1 MGFGKTT
8 EVKTN
13 VNDMHPALENLM
25 TDTLVPFAETIA
37 STPFE
42 GYEGTLTADMTD
54 LQNQAM
60 AGYGSLEQP
69 GSIAAAANVF
79 SELASRDPQ
88 AQADRVGNYTQQ
100 YASNVIDPTIN
111 AMEAQR
117 AKARNMEQANRV
129 SSKAFGSRGDVY
141 QGALEGEYQVGLAN
155 TLGNLQ
161 NQALQYGTTRAD
173 TEDAALRAAAQG
185 LSTIGQQQFGNQLS
199 RLSAQMGAGEA
210 LRKINEQKLQL
221 PYQQYMMQQQYPLTQ
236 FGVLTGAA
244 GAFPSYPNQ
253 VTATGTKNDPF
264 GTAGNLLA
272 GIGAI
277 GKGFGFGA

>member
-1 MGFGKTT
+1 LGRST
-8 EVKTN
+8 EIKK
-13 VNDMHPALENLM
+13 NDMHPALEELM
-25 TDTLVPFAETIA
+25 TETLVPFAENIA
-37 STPFE
+37 DTPFE
-42 GYEGTLTADMTD
+42 AYEGTLTADPTA

-88 AQADRVGNYTQQ
+88 AQADRVAGYTQQ

-117 AKARNMEQANRV
+117 AKARNMEAANRAT
-129 SSKAFGSRGDVY
+129 SKAFGSRGDVY
-141 QGALEGEYQVGLAN
+141 QGALEGEYQVGLAQ

-173 TEDAALRAAAQG
+173 TEDAARRAAAQG
-185 LSTIGQQQFGNQLS
+185 LSSIGQQQFGNQLS
-199 RLSAQMGAGEA
+199 TLSAQMGAGEA

-244 GAFPSYPNQ
+244 GAFPNYPNQ
-253 VTATGTKNDPF
+253 VTGTTSDPF
-264 GTAGNLLA
+264 TSAGNLLA
-272 GIGAI
+272 GFGAF
-277 GKGFGFGA
+277 GKGFGFGR

>member
-1 MGFGKTT
+1 MGLGSTTT

-13 VNDMHPALENLM
+13 EMDPALRRLM

-37 STPFE
+37 TTPFE
-42 GYEGTLTADMTD
+42 GYDGTLTADMTD
-54 LQNQAM
+54 LQNKAM
-60 AGYGSLEQP
+60 EGYGSLEQP
-69 GSIAAAANVF
+69 GTIAAAANVF

-88 AQADRVGNYTQQ
+88 AQADRVAGYTQQ
-100 YASNVIDPTIN
+100 YAGNVIDPTIN

-129 SSKAFGSRGDVY
+129 ASKAFGSRGDVY
-141 QGALEGEYQVGLAN
+141 QGALEGEYQVGLAQ

-185 LSTIGQQQFGNQLS
+185 LSTVGQQQFGNQLS
-199 RLSAQMGAGEA
+199 TLSAQMGAGEA
-210 LRKINEQKLQL
+210 LRQINEQKLQL

-244 GAFPSYPNQ
+244 GAFPSYPSQ
-253 VTATGTKNDPF
+253 VTATKNDPF

-272 GIGAI
+272 GIGAF
-277 GKGFGFGA
+277 GRGFGFGA

>member
-1 MGFGKTT
+1 MGLGSTTT

-13 VNDMHPALENLM
+13 EMDPALRRLM

-37 STPFE
+37 NTPFT
-42 GYEGTLTADMTD
+42 GYDGTLTADMTD

-60 AGYGSLEQP
+60 KGYGSLDQP
-69 GSIAAAANVF
+69 GSIAEAANVF

-88 AQADRVGNYTQQ
+88 TQADRVAGYTQQ
-100 YASNVIDPTIN
+100 YAGNVIDPTIN

-141 QGALEGEYQVGLAN
+141 QGALEGEYQVGLAQ

-185 LSTIGQQQFGNQLS
+185 LSTVGQQQFGNQLS
-199 RLSAQMGAGEA
+199 TLSAQMGAGEA
-210 LRKINEQKLQL
+210 LRQINEQKLQL

-244 GAFPSYPNQ
+244 GAFPSYPSQ
-253 VTATGTKNDPF
+253 VTATKNDPF

-272 GIGAI
+272 GIGAF
-277 GKGFGFGA
+277 GRGFGFGA

>member
-1 MGFGKTT
+1 MGLGSTTT

-13 VNDMHPALENLM
+13 EMDPALRRLM

-37 STPFE
+37 TTPFE
-42 GYEGTLTADMTD
+42 GYDGTLTADMTD
-54 LQNQAM
+54 LQNKAM
-60 AGYGSLEQP
+60 EGYGSLEQP
-69 GSIAAAANVF
+69 GTIAAAANVF

-88 AQADRVGNYTQQ
+88 AQADRVAGYTQQ
-100 YASNVIDPTIN
+100 YAGNVIDPTIN

-129 SSKAFGSRGDVY
+129 ASKAFGSRGDVY
-141 QGALEGEYQVGLAN
+141 QGALEGEYQVGLAQ

-185 LSTIGQQQFGNQLS
+185 LSTVGQQQFGNQLS
-199 RLSAQMGAGEA
+199 TLSAQMGAGEA
-210 LRKINEQKLQL
+210 LRQINEQKLQL

-253 VTATGTKNDPF
+253 VTGTKNDPF

-272 GIGAI
+272 GIGAF
-277 GKGFGFGA
+277 GRGFGFGA

>member
-1 MGFGKTT
+1 MGKST
-8 EVKTN
+8 EIKK
-13 VNDMHPALENLM
+13 NDMHPALEELM
-25 TDTLVPFAETIA
+25 TETLVPFAENIA
-37 STPFE
+37 DTPFE
-42 GYEGTLTADMTD
+42 AYEGTLTADPTA

-88 AQADRVGNYTQQ
+88 AQADRVAGYTQQ
-100 YASNVIDPTIN
+100 YASNVIDPTVN

-117 AKARNMEQANRV
+117 AKARNMEAANRAA
-129 SSKAFGSRGDVY
+129 SKAFGSRGDVY
-141 QGALEGEYQVGLAN
+141 QGALEGEYQVGLAQ
-155 TLGNLQ
+155 TLGDLQ

-173 TEDAALRAAAQG
+173 LEDAARRAAAQG
-185 LSTIGQQQFGNQLS
+185 LSSIGQQQFGNQLS
-199 RLSAQMGAGEA
+199 TLSAQMGAGEA
-210 LRKINEQKLQL
+210 LRKINEQRLQL
-221 PYQQYMMQQQYPLTQ
+221 PYQQYMMKQQYPLTQ

-253 VTATGTKNDPF
+253 VTATKSDPL

-272 GIGAI
+272 GLGAF
-277 GKGFGFGA
+277 GRGFGFGA